1 MVANHRTET
10 AFSIILVVNHRT
22 ETTLLLKWSQTVVL
36 KRHFDYFSYKISTL
50 NHAQMAFLSNS
61 S

>member
-10 AFSIILVVNHRT
+10 AFLIDLVVNRRT

-36 KRHFDYFSYKISTL
+36 KRHFEYFSYEISTL